1 MERKFLLIAGG
12 GKFGLKAIQYGL
24 DHNYVIIVIDSDP
37 NCAAANISNVISKSR
52 QEVLSKKNELPP
64 DKIYFIQDDI
74 LILDSLI
81 KELRPEYVIPV
92 VPIHL
97 LAVLIKKQLK
107 PFSLSLESAPSC
119 LKDFL
124 SNANPELI
132 LSNDPKKGVIYLSY
146 AKGDEICPEN
156 CMGPPGYCPNF
167 DREKPITI
175 TKYLQESFKVS
186 GNFQIHSNHKK
197 ALIIIL
203 ESQQLTAGLGGLK
216 GSDLLN
222 VFDNLQANL
231 SILKKEFYLAI
242 ATTCNCHGVLNFFKA
257 I

>member
-1 MERKFLLIAGG
+1 
-12 GKFGLKAIQYGL
+12 
-24 DHNYVIIVIDSDP
+24 
-37 NCAAANISNVISKSR
+37 
-52 QEVLSKKNELPP
+52 
-64 DKIYFIQDDI
+64 
-74 LILDSLI
+74 
-81 KELRPEYVIPV
+81 V

-167 DREKPITI
+167 NREKPVTI

-186 GNFQIHSNHKK
+186 GNFQIHSNQKQTL
-197 ALIIIL
+197 AIII
-203 ESQQLTAGLGGLK
+203 ESQQLTAGLGGLN

-222 VFDNLQANL
+222 VFQQIQEKLPK
-231 SILKKEFYLAI
+231 IRKEFYVVI
-242 ATTCNCHGVLNFFKA
+242 ATTCNCHGVLNFFKT